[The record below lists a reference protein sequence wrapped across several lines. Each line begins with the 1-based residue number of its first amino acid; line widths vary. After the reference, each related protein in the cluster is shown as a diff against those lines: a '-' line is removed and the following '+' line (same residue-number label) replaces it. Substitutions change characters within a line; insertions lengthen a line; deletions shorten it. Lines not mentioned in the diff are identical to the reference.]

1 MSTKPINIWKANY
14 VTTSSRLKPKLDE
27 LGSLHARH
35 LLKPAFDENTEEEEK
50 IEVLGNEI
58 SKLIT
63 STHRHIQCIR
73 SSLEIGSKM
82 DQLLTKNVV
91 TYLLLSLQDLTFK
104 FRNSQNNY
112 INQISSR
119 EERSNHYFK
128 SNFETIELDDRSSS
142 SGFASGQT
150 NVETF
155 DNFLQPKSAGSSN
168 DHYYGDGGDDA
179 LDEDFQR
186 PVTSRMTQ
194 QQLLLFE
201 EENTKMAQHREEEVH
216 KVVKSISDLHD
227 IFKDLSH
234 MVQEQG
240 TVLDRIDYNVEQV
253 QTRVSEGLRQLQR
266 AELYQRK
273 NRKMMIIVILA
284 GVTLFML
291 TLLIFTKF

>member
-1 MSTKPINIWKANY
+1 MIL
-14 VTTSSRLKPKLDE
+14 SSRLKPKLDE

-50 IEVLGNEI
+50 IEFLGNEI

-73 SSLEIGSKM
+73 SSLETGSKM

-91 TYLLLSLQDLTFK
+91 TYLLLSLQDLTYK
-104 FRNSQNNY
+104 FRNSQSNY

-119 EERSNHYFK
+119 EERSNQYFK

-142 SGFASGQT
+142 GFASGQT
-150 NVETF
+150 NVDTF
-155 DNFLQPKSAGSSN
+155 DNFLQPKSAASSN
-168 DHYYGDGGDDA
+168 DHYYDDGGDDA

-201 EENTKMAQHREEEVH
+201 EENTKMAEHREEEVH
-216 KVVKSISDLHD
+216 KIVKSISDLHD
-227 IFKDLSH
+227 IFKDLAH

-273 NRKMMIIVILA
+273 NKKMLVIVILA
-284 GVTLFML
+284 GITLFML
-291 TLLIFTKF
+291 TLLIFTKV

>member
-1 MSTKPINIWKANY
+1 M
-14 VTTSSRLKPKLDE
+14 KPKLDE

-35 LLKPAFDENTEEEEK
+35 LLKPAFDENTDEEEK
-50 IEVLGNEI
+50 IELLGNEI

-73 SSLEIGSKM
+73 SSLGVGSKM
-82 DQLLTKNVV
+82 DQRLTTNVV
-91 TYLLLSLQDLTFK
+91 TYLLLSLQELTFK
-104 FRNSQNNY
+104 FRNSQSNY
-112 INQISSR
+112 INQLSSR
-119 EERSNHYFK
+119 EERSNQYFK

-155 DNFLQPKSAGSSN
+155 DNFLQPKSS
-168 DHYYGDGGDDA
+168 DLYYDDGGDEA

-201 EENTKMAQHREEEVH
+201 EENSKMAQHREEEVN
-216 KVVKSISDLHD
+216 KIVKSISDLHD

-273 NRKMMIIVILA
+273 NRKMIAIMVLA
-284 GVTLFML
+284 GITLFMM

>member
-1 MSTKPINIWKANY
+1 MSKAY
-14 VTTSSRLKPKLDE
+14 GLKHILDSPVVFLRLKPKLDE

-35 LLKPAFDENTEEEEK
+35 LLQPAFDENTEEEEK
-50 IEVLGNEI
+50 IEFLGNEI

-63 STHRHIQCIR
+63 STHRHVQCIR

-91 TYLLLSLQDLTFK
+91 TYLLLSLQDLTYK
-104 FRNSQNNY
+104 FRNSQSSY

-119 EERSNHYFK
+119 EERSNQYFK
-128 SNFETIELDDRSSS
+128 SNFETIELDDRSNS

-155 DNFLQPKSAGSSN
+155 DNFLQPKSTVSTN
-168 DHYYGDGGDDA
+168 DHYYDDGGDDA

-201 EENTKMAQHREEEVH
+201 EDNTKMAQHREVEINN
-216 KVVKSISDLHD
+216 VVKSISDLHD

-253 QTRVSEGLRQLQR
+253 QTKVSDGLRQLQR

-273 NRKMMIIVILA
+273 NRKMIIIFILA
-284 GVTLFML
+284 GITLLMS

>member
-1 MSTKPINIWKANY
+1 MGKPVNDVIM
-14 VTTSSRLKPKLDE
+14 TSRLKPKLDE

-35 LLKPAFDENTEEEEK
+35 LLKPAFDENTEEEDK
-50 IEVLGNEI
+50 IELLGNEI

-63 STHRHIQCIR
+63 STHRQIQCIR
-73 SSLEIGSKM
+73 SSLEIGNKM

-91 TYLLLSLQDLTFK
+91 TYLLLSLQDLTYK
-104 FRNSQNNY
+104 FRNSQSNY

-119 EERSNHYFK
+119 EERSNQYFK

-155 DNFLQPKSAGSSN
+155 DNFLQPKSGASS
-168 DHYYGDGGDDA
+168 DHYYDGGDDA

-201 EENTKMAQHREEEVH
+201 EENTKMAQHREEEVN
-216 KVVKSISDLHD
+216 KIVKSISDLHD

-253 QTRVSEGLRQLQR
+253 QTKVSEGLRQLQR

-273 NRKMMIIVILA
+273 NRKMMAIVILA
-284 GVTLFML
+284 GITLFML